1 MDISFRTRYNY
12 YNEKKDRFLYSH
24 SILSFFT
31 FDQIRQT
38 YTRILSTNYSALI
51 IGATKS

>member
-1 MDISFRTRYNY
+1 MDISFRIRYNY
-12 YNEKKDRFLYSH
+12 YNEKKIDFFIL
-24 SILSFFT
+24 ILSFFT

>member
-24 SILSFFT
+24 SIFFT
-31 FDQIRQT
+31 FGQIRQT